1 MKKQVAT
8 CLFFLFSTI
17 SFSFAETI
25 TKEWAN
31 SGDTSYQTAK
41 VTGSLTNDIIAEM
54 SRVRGYKDGKITYYI
69 DSDGLNKISEEY
81 ARTNNITRG
90 TEVVNGATN
99 ESDTN
104 MFYKGFL
111 QEGYDT
117 NGIYMGK
124 LNMGQ
129 NGESSGYILKSYL
142 AVDKEDKRK
151 TYKVIELI
159 GVNFLD
165 EISTLAYQYYQA
177 RHEPPMFMYSPN
189 NFIAEYTNILGKHD
203 NELKNLEGDELATK
217 TYNIFKTENWYK
229 SNIDYGMRQLFTEA
243 QLTSNG
249 NSPEAIQKYIKNRF
263 SIQRGSQTENMFT
276 DNGFTLNYATHLK
289 GYDWHPDTGDI
300 FNTHS
305 SFAATIMAKHNI
317 RTGYFMVI
325 GMPGV
330 GVLENY
336 SVRSPFGYYAK
347 FSEWTTGKRWR
358 KKKHFSWDGGYLTEG
373 EQLFTIRSNDLL
385 NYNSA
390 DFSNMLGAD
399 AIFEQRII
407 PTILPLPNSI
417 SAPSLTPQGHILTH
431 VISYTGLANKGVAF
445 SNPEFKEVNEF
456 GAIEAG
462 SPTSGYVDGSE
473 VYKKKRAGFGLL
485 GLLLIVFAPVIAVIV
500 PFIDVVTL
508 VIIGIILLLMRP
520 KGIDSDIGRATG
532 INANDAT
539 GLDMMVTTKVS
550 GALDGELAKYLQYS
564 TVYEDLFLSQGDKEV
579 PVFENLYGAT
589 INNNIPAGN
598 DISNPMYK
606 SGSLNWT
613 SEVHKIWSGEYRKV
627 FSGRDSMALAKFR
640 ATYNDNGS
648 YFNIVK
654 AFVEGQK

>member
-8 CLFFLFSTI
+8 CLFFLFFTI
-17 SFSFAETI
+17 SLSFAETI

-31 SGDTSYQTAK
+31 SGDTLYHTAK

-177 RHEPPMFMYSPN
+177 RREPPMFMYSPN

-485 GLLLIVFAPVIAVIV
+485 GLLLIVLAPVIAVIA

-539 GLDMMVTTKVS
+539 GFDMMVTTKVS

-648 YFNIVK
+648 YVNIVK